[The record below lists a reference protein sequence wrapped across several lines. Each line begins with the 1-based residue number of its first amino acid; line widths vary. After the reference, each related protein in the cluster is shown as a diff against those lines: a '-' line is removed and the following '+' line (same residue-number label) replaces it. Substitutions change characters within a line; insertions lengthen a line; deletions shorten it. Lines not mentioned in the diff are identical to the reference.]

1 MGMQKTD
8 FKNLILIWGILLFF
22 VILTYAHHGHLI
34 IDNGREAYYPTQIL
48 LGKVLYRD
56 IFNVYGP
63 FAYMF
68 NALLFKIFGI
78 NLNVLYLSG
87 YVCAYLITTII
98 YLLARK
104 FLNPFLSFSIS
115 FYTILL
121 GMSAPYLFDFVFP
134 YSYGMLYGLVAFLA
148 SLFFLL
154 KYQEN
159 QNKISYLYSSCFFAG
174 LSTINKYDFLPYL
187 LVILFAIFSQKL
199 KIKEYF
205 ISLFF
210 LLFVPVSCF
219 LILFLQG
226 LTIENLLFSI
236 KYIKKLF
243 HSPTLT
249 YFYVSQ
255 GIFPHKYLIKTL
267 SKELF
272 IVFLPLFSLFFA
284 FRKPA
289 KITSIIIVILSVI
302 ATCKSFSHIS
312 FGFIPILITVLL
324 IINIKSI
331 YKNKVLFFLVISALS
346 VSMKGYWL
354 LITRSYGIFFAG
366 ILIITLLSL
375 IFNVYKKQNTSLNQG
390 VAGFYIVLVALILSY
405 ANFEIIATKTNLIS
419 TDRGKIY
426 VNSYYYKPTLEFIKY
441 LKQNT
446 KKTDKVV
453 ILPEGALINFL
464 TDRKSDDYFI
474 SMIPPYV
481 ETFEEDYIIKHFKKT
496 KPEYIVINNWNA
508 EDYSLSSICDS
519 YAAKFC
525 EYVKENYSKEKVISE
540 KFKYTIFKLK

>member
-1 MGMQKTD
+1 MQKTD

-48 LGKVLYRD
+48 LGKVLYKD
-56 IFNVYGP
+56 IFNIYGP

-68 NALLFKIFGI
+68 NAFLFKVFGI
-78 NLNVLYLSG
+78 NLDVLYLAG
-87 YVCAYLITTII
+87 CVCAYLITTII
-98 YLLARK
+98 YLLARR
-104 FLNPFLSFSIS
+104 FLNPILSFSIS

-134 YSYGMLYGLVAFLA
+134 YSYGMLYGLVAFLV

-154 KYQEN
+154 KYQES

-174 LSTINKYDFLPYL
+174 LSAINKYDFLPYL
-187 LVILFAIFSQKL
+187 LVMLFAIFSQKL

-205 ISLFF
+205 VSLFF
-210 LLFVPVSCF
+210 LSFVPVGCF

-226 LTIENLLFSI
+226 LTIENLFFSI
-236 KYIKKLF
+236 KYIKKLS

-255 GIFPHKYLIKTL
+255 GIFPHKYLIKAL

-272 IVFLPLFSLFFA
+272 IVLLPLFSLFFA
-284 FRKPA
+284 LRKPA
-289 KITSIIIVILSVI
+289 KITSIIIVLLSVV
-302 ATCKSFSHIS
+302 ATCKLFSHTS

-324 IINIKSI
+324 IINVKNI
-331 YKNKVLFFLVISALS
+331 YKNKPLFFLAISTLS
-346 VSMKGYWL
+346 VSMKVYWI
-354 LITRSYGIFFAG
+354 LITRNYGMFFAG
-366 ILIITLLSL
+366 ILLLTLLSI
-375 IFNVYKKQNTSLNQG
+375 IFNVYKKQNTFLNQL
-390 VAGFYIVLVALILSY
+390 VASFYIVLTALVLSY
-405 ANFEIIATKTNLIS
+405 TNFETIATKSNLIS
-419 TDRGKIY
+419 TDRGRIY

-441 LKQNT
+441 IKQNT

-464 TDRKSDDYFI
+464 TERESDDYFI

-481 ETFEEDYIIKHFKKT
+481 ETFGEDYIINHFQKV
-496 KPEYIVINNWNA
+496 KPEYIVINNWSTK
-508 EDYSLSSICDS
+508 DYYLKGICDD
-519 YAAKFC
+519 YAIQFC
-525 EYVKENYSKEKVISE
+525 KYVNDNYKKEKVISD
-540 KFKYTIFKLK
+540 KFKYTIYKLK

>member
-1 MGMQKTD
+1 MQKTD

-22 VILTYAHHGHLI
+22 VILTYTHHGHLI

-48 LGKVLYRD
+48 LGKVLYKD
-56 IFNVYGP
+56 IFNIYGP
-63 FAYMF
+63 FSYMF
-68 NALLFKIFGI
+68 NAFLFKIFGI

-87 YVCAYLITTII
+87 CVCAYFVTTLI
-98 YLLARK
+98 YLIARK

-121 GMSAPYLFDFVFP
+121 SMSTPYLFDFIFP

-154 KYQEN
+154 KYQEDK
-159 QNKISYLYSSCFFAG
+159 NKLSHLYLSCFFAG
-174 LSTINKYDFLPYL
+174 LSAINKYDFLPYL

-205 ISLFF
+205 VSLF
-210 LLFVPVSCF
+210 LLLSVPVGCF

-226 LTIENLLFSI
+226 LTIENLIFSI
-236 KYIKKLF
+236 KYIKKLS

-272 IVFLPLFSLFFA
+272 IVLLPLFGLFFA
-284 FRKPA
+284 VRKPT
-289 KITSIIIVILSVI
+289 KITSIIIVLLSIV
-302 ATCKSFSHIS
+302 ATCKLFSHIS

-324 IINIKSI
+324 IINFRNI
-331 YKNKVLFFLVISALS
+331 YNNKVLFFLVVSALS
-346 VSMKGYWL
+346 VSMKVYWI
-354 LITRSYGIFFAG
+354 LITRNYGMFFAG
-366 ILIITLLSL
+366 SLMLTLLSV
-375 IFNVYKKQNTSLNQG
+375 IFNVYKKQNTSLNQR
-390 VAGFYIVLVALILSY
+390 VAGLYIILVALTLSY
-405 ANFEIIATKTNLIS
+405 ANFEIIATKSNLIS

-441 LKQNT
+441 IKENT

-464 TDRKSDDYFI
+464 IERKSDDYFI
-474 SMIPPYV
+474 SLIPPYV
-481 ETFEEDYIIKHFKKT
+481 ETFGESYIIKHFKEA
-496 KPEYIVINNWNA
+496 KPEYIVINNWNTQ
-508 EDYSLSSICDS
+508 DYYLSSICDS

-525 EYVKENYSKEKVISE
+525 EYVRENYSKEKIISE

>member
-1 MGMQKTD
+1 MQKTD
-8 FKNLILIWGILLFF
+8 FKNIFILWIILTFF
-22 VILTYAHHGHLI
+22 IILTYAHHGHLI

-48 LGKVLYRD
+48 LGKVLYKD
-56 IFNVYGP
+56 IFNIYGP
-63 FAYMF
+63 FSYLF

-87 YVCAYLITTII
+87 CVCAYLITTII
-98 YLLARK
+98 YLLARR
-104 FLNPFLSFSIS
+104 FLNPILSFSIS

-148 SLFFLL
+148 SLFFLI
-154 KYQEN
+154 KYLEN
-159 QNKISYLYSSCFFAG
+159 QNKISYLYLSCFFAG
-174 LSTINKYDFLPYL
+174 VSAINKYDFLPYL
-187 LVILFAIFSQKL
+187 LVMLFAIFSQKL

-205 ISLFF
+205 VSLFF
-210 LLFVPVSCF
+210 LLFVPVGCF
-219 LILFLQG
+219 FILFLQG
-226 LTIENLLFSI
+226 LTIENLLFSA
-236 KYIKKLF
+236 KYIKKLS

-272 IVFLPLFSLFFA
+272 IVLLPLFSLFFA
-284 FRKPA
+284 LRKPV
-289 KITSIIIVILSVI
+289 KITSIIIIFLSVF
-302 ATCKSFSHIS
+302 ATCKLFSHMS

-324 IINIKSI
+324 IINFKDI

-346 VSMKGYWL
+346 VSMKVYWI
-354 LITRSYGIFFAG
+354 LITKNYGMFFAG
-366 ILIITLLSL
+366 ILVLTLLSL
-375 IFNVYKKQNTSLNQG
+375 IFDVYKKQNTFLNQR

-405 ANFEIIATKTNLIS
+405 ANFETIITKTNLIS
-419 TDRGKIY
+419 ADRGKIY
-426 VNSYYYKPTLEFIKY
+426 VNSYYYKPTEEFIKY
-441 LKQNT
+441 IKQNT

-464 TDRKSDDYFI
+464 TERESDDYFI
-474 SMIPPYV
+474 SLIPPYV
-481 ETFEEDYIIKHFKKT
+481 ETFQEDYIIKHFKET
-496 KPEYIVINNWNA
+496 KPKYIVINNWNT
-508 EDYSLSSICDS
+508 EDYYLSSICDN

-525 EYVKENYSKEKVISE
+525 KYVKENYSKEKVISE
-540 KFKYTIFKLK
+540 KFKYTIYKSKY

>member
-1 MGMQKTD
+1 MQKTD

-48 LGKVLYRD
+48 LGKVLYKD
-56 IFNVYGP
+56 IFNIYGP

-68 NALLFKIFGI
+68 NALLFKLFGI

-87 YVCAYLITTII
+87 CVCAYIIITVI
-98 YLLARK
+98 YLLARR
-104 FLNPFLSFSIS
+104 FLNPILSFSIS
-115 FYTILL
+115 FYIILL

-134 YSYGMLYGLVAFLA
+134 YSYGMLYGLVAFLI

-159 QNKISYLYSSCFFAG
+159 QNKVSYLYSSCFFAG
-174 LSTINKYDFLPYL
+174 LSAINKYDFLPYL
-187 LVILFAIFSQKL
+187 LVILSAIFSQKL

-210 LLFVPVSCF
+210 LLFVPVGCF

-236 KYIKKLF
+236 KYIKKLS

-272 IVFLPLFSLFFA
+272 IVLLPLFSLFFA
-284 FRKPA
+284 LRKPV
-289 KITSIIIVILSVI
+289 KITSIIIIVLSVI
-302 ATCKSFSHIS
+302 ATCKLFSHIS

-346 VSMKGYWL
+346 VSMKVYWL
-354 LITRSYGIFFAG
+354 LVTRNYGMFFAG
-366 ILIITLLSL
+366 ILILTLLSL
-375 IFNVYKKQNTSLNQG
+375 IFNVYKEQNTSLNQA
-390 VAGFYIVLVALILSY
+390 VASFYLVLVALILSY
-405 ANFEIIATKTNLIS
+405 TNFETIATKSNLIS

-426 VNSYYYKPTLEFIKY
+426 VNSYYYKPTVEVIQY
-441 LKQNT
+441 IKQNT

-481 ETFEEDYIIKHFKKT
+481 ETFEEDYIIKHFKET
-496 KPEYIVINNWNA
+496 KPEYIVINNWNT
-508 EDYSLSSICDS
+508 EDYYLSSICYS

-525 EYVKENYSKEKVISE
+525 EYVNENYSKEKVISE